1 MKQNMEVDIM
11 DCIFNVKLIRPMDV
25 SDFVAAAS
33 SCPKEIEIIASHGKY
48 DVYAR
53 SIMGMFGLN
62 LSEPITITM
71 SGETNILNTYSKV
84 FDKWSVKE

>member
-48 DVYAR
+48 DVDAR
-53 SIMGMFGLN
+53 SIMGMFSLN

-84 FDKWSVKE
+84 FDEWSVKE

>member
-1 MKQNMEVDIM
+1 M
-11 DCIFNVKLIRPMDV
+11 DCICRVKLIRPMDV
-25 SDFVAAAS
+25 SNFVAAAS
-33 SCPKEIEIIASHGKY
+33 CCPKEIEIIASHGKY
-48 DVYAR
+48 DVDAR
-53 SIMGMFGLN
+53 SIMGMFSLN